1 MSNTDLFPEHTSSD
15 THSFADIIIQSNI
28 HPPAIQDDD
37 ETSQPEFIQEKT
49 PLDNRWRVIHLRRIS
64 SLTKS
69 VKNTLSARYHL
80 SVMTMMSKMR
90 VFGNAMKPFPVRL
103 LTMSFLFIA
112 FLYPHN
118 SLVSAFSIPTV
129 GRYFVQS
136 FSSTTTRSRTI
147 SARIEYRNV
156 SVEEASKQR
165 QIALFA
171 ASLFN
176 TDGRVVSSHSS
187 PAPAFATK
195 SSSLDQ
201 YAADI
206 AVVLNELRSD
216 VLDPTLPEIFRRGR
230 EPSFTSPWSMEDWDR
245 HSSRWRYWNYLRS
258 FPRDRLLTRCFPQMS
273 VLVAWSAL
281 VSWMYVKKVPIISK
295 LSLPLLPLSLL
306 SSFVAAL
313 ISLRSNQG
321 LDRLNQGRLAFGK
334 VILYTRDMAQLIAV
348 YIYPKDP
355 VLGVKLARHVALFGW
370 LLKNFL
376 RGEAVNGTDLDI
388 VTAMLGPADAAYVM
402 SQRKKPVAVVTRLR
416 QVFVHM
422 AETGQLNSAAEK
434 VLDHTTQEL
443 NHCIMTC
450 ERIRASPIPPLYTAH
465 TGRLLMFYLF
475 FLPLALT
482 DVLNAWGT
490 VVTTAAVGYTMLGL
504 DEISHLLE
512 QPFKLMPLYQ
522 LSKNSMKDVGDAL
535 VCQPPALMGAD
546 EVDAAAAS
554 FVAPP
559 YWDKIDRNIA

>member
-1 MSNTDLFPEHTSSD
+1 
-15 THSFADIIIQSNI
+15 
-28 HPPAIQDDD
+28 
-37 ETSQPEFIQEKT
+37 
-49 PLDNRWRVIHLRRIS
+49 
-64 SLTKS
+64 
-69 VKNTLSARYHL
+69 
-80 SVMTMMSKMR
+80 
-90 VFGNAMKPFPVRL
+90 
-103 LTMSFLFIA
+103 
-112 FLYPHN
+112 
-118 SLVSAFSIPTV
+118 
-129 GRYFVQS
+129 
-136 FSSTTTRSRTI
+136 
-147 SARIEYRNV
+147 
-156 SVEEASKQR
+156 
-165 QIALFA
+165 
-171 ASLFN
+171 
-176 TDGRVVSSHSS
+176 
-187 PAPAFATK
+187 
-195 SSSLDQ
+195 
-201 YAADI
+201 
-206 AVVLNELRSD
+206 
-216 VLDPTLPEIFRRGR
+216 
-230 EPSFTSPWSMEDWDR
+230 
-245 HSSRWRYWNYLRS
+245 
-258 FPRDRLLTRCFPQMS
+258 MS
-273 VLVAWSAL
+273 VLIAWSAL

-388 VTAMLGPADAAYVM
+388 VTTMLGPADAAYVM

-535 VCQPPALMGAD
+535 VCKPPALMGAD
-546 EVDAAAAS
+546 EVDASAAS